1 MRTRTLITAI
11 AAGGILSVGA
21 LVAIPAF
28 AGGPPAGTDPG
39 RDAGSGVMVQG
50 GMGQGGMV
58 QGGMG
63 QGGIN
68 RDGSCL
74 TGIADPSGT
83 LSEAQRTALAANA
96 EEEKLAHDL
105 YTEFAGRYD
114 AVVFDRIA
122 AAETAH
128 LDAVRTLMSRYGVT
142 DPTAG
147 QAQGHFSTPAV
158 QATYDRLLAQGAGS
172 ETAALEAGRTVETT
186 DMADLRT
193 SLDGLTAP
201 DVQRIYSHLLD
212 ASQHHLTAF
221 ESWLAR

>member
-1 MRTRTLITAI
+1 MRTRTLITTI

-28 AGGPPAGTDPG
+28 AGGPPTGTGPG

-50 GMGQGGMV
+50 GM
-58 QGGMG
+58 
-63 QGGIN
+63 N

-74 TGIADPSGT
+74 TGVADPSGS
-83 LSEAQRTALAANA
+83 LSEAQRTTLAANA

-105 YTEFAGRYD
+105 YTDFAGRYD

-122 AAETAH
+122 RAETAH
-128 LDAVRTLMSRYGVT
+128 LDAVRTLMARYGVT

-147 QAQGHFSTPAV
+147 QAQGHFTTPAV
-158 QATYDRLLAQGAGS
+158 QTTYDKLLAQGASGQA
-172 ETAALEAGRTVETT
+172 AALEVGRTVETT
-186 DMADLRT
+186 DIADLRKA
-193 SLDGLTAP
+193 LDGATAP
-201 DVQRIYSHLLD
+201 DVQRIYQHLLT

-221 ESWLAR
+221 ENWLAR

>member
-1 MRTRTLITAI
+1 MKTRTLITTI

-28 AGGPPAGTDPG
+28 ASGPPTAAGPG
-39 RDAGSGVMVQG
+39 RDGGSGLMVQG
-50 GMGQGGMV
+50 GMGSGGM
-58 QGGMG
+58 
-63 QGGIN
+63 N

-74 TGIADPSGT
+74 TGVADPSGT
-83 LSEAQRTALAANA
+83 LTEAQRTTLAANA

-105 YTEFAGRYD
+105 YTAFAGRYD

-122 AAETAH
+122 GAETAH
-128 LDAVRTLMSRYGVT
+128 LDAVRTLMTRYGIT

-147 QAQGHFSTPAV
+147 QAQGHFVTPAV
-158 QATYDRLLAQGAGS
+158 QATYDKLLAQGASS
-172 ETAALEAGRTVETT
+172 EAAALEVGRTVETA
-186 DMADLRT
+186 DIADLRR

-201 DVQRIYSHLLD
+201 DVQRIYSHLLM

-221 ESWLAR
+221 ENWLAR